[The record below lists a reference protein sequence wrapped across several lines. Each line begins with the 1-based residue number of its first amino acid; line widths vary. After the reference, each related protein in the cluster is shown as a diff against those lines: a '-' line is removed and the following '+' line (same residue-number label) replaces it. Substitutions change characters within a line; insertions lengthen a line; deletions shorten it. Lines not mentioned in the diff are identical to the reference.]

1 MTLGTSIIITSV
13 TLALLQYFENSS
25 QDRVLRARQR
35 LRSEFADVLKA
46 LDALTANHPEP
57 TATTMRERYDK
68 LVNFNAKG
76 AGVLLIALFIVFGLV
91 VLLHAVHTFA
101 SLDDLAE
108 AFRNN
113 IANVFSYVRIVL
125 DVCLVAIVGVAGVHL
140 YRKNRIM
147 ADYQRDVEEAI
158 KTAKTAVSLAEAA
171 VRRGK
176 NQE

>member
-25 QDRVLRARQR
+25 QGRVLHARQR

-46 LDALTANHPEP
+46 LDTLTDNPDP
-57 TATTMRERYDK
+57 TATTMRDRYDK

-76 AGVLLIALFIVFGLV
+76 AGVLLISLFIVFGLV

-113 IANVFSYVRIVL
+113 LANVFSYVRIVL
-125 DVCLVAIVGVAGVHL
+125 DVCLVAIVGFSGVHL